1 MPVQT
6 GKPTLDYAV
15 VCDDVRFETGDKIS
29 LMGVFD
35 AIKLQSFPTVNAR
48 LAVVAAWM
56 DVPGEVKS
64 EIELF
69 DPNGSLLRQLGVA
82 RIQQKG
88 ARKGARHIA
97 VALNVPFKTPGIYQI
112 KIILDGEVVR
122 SIPIPVESVGTPP
135 TGFARLGGKLSDMA

>member
-1 MPVQT
+1 MPGQT
-6 GKPTLDYAV
+6 ERPTLDYAV

-64 EIELF
+64 EIELV
-69 DPNGSLLRQLGVA
+69 DPFGNVLRQLGAA

-97 VALNVPFKTPGIYQI
+97 VALNIPFNTPGIYQI
-112 KIILDGEVVR
+112 RIILDGKAVR
-122 SIPIPVESVGTPP
+122 NIPIPVESVSTPAKP
-135 TGFARLGGKLSDMA
+135 FSNMGKLSDMA